1 MIDAYAFGRVVV
13 NGASYEADVI
23 VFPDRVESNWWRK
36 EGHRLQMEDLGTVV
50 GYGPD
55 VLVVGSGSFGMMD
68 VPLSTIEG
76 LESRGTSVIV
86 LRTSEACTRF
96 NTLLAER
103 KRVAAALH
111 LTC

>member
-1 MIDAYAFGRVVV
+1 MIDAYASGRVVV
-13 NGASYEADVI
+13 DGASYEADVI

-55 VLVVGSGSFGMMD
+55 VLVVGSGSLGMMD
-68 VPLSTIEG
+68 VPPSTIEG
-76 LESRGTSVIV
+76 LETRGISVIV

-96 NTLLAER
+96 NALLAER
-103 KRVAAALH
+103 KRVVAALH